1 MVVYIY
7 NLRVWEWDIEE
18 SEVQSQ
24 PPQHNKFEV
33 NLFKDPI
40 LKTSKNTLALMK
52 EGTIENVAGPYTVDG
67 GPKETTGITKK
78 DF

>member
-1 MVVYIY
+1 
-7 NLRVWEWDIEE
+7 
-18 SEVQSQ
+18 
-24 PPQHNKFEV
+24 
-33 NLFKDPI
+33 
-40 LKTSKNTLALMK
+40 MK